1 MDFRNT
7 VFVRSAAK
15 RVDFPKD
22 GRPRVIF
29 AGRSNV
35 GKSSTINCV
44 VGKKGFARVSSVPGK
59 TVFVNL
65 FLLEDRGW
73 LVDLPGYGYS
83 KTSQKERERYS
94 RLIEEYFAEDRE
106 YISRIYLIVDAR
118 HKPTADDVAMAKWV
132 RYYAKPMTVV
142 ANKLDK
148 LKKSEIEPNLAR
160 IRETLALTDA
170 DLLIPFSAEKGTN
183 CDLLKNDIQKSIGE
197 KSDV

>member
-15 RVDFPKD
+15 RADFPKD
-22 GRPRVIF
+22 DRPRVIF

-44 VGKKGFARVSSVPGK
+44 VGRKGFARVSSVPGK

-106 YISRIYLIVDAR
+106 QIRRIYLIVDAR
-118 HKPTADDVAMAKWV
+118 HKPTADDVSMAEWV
-132 RYYAKPMTVV
+132 RYYGKPMTVV

-170 DLLIPFSAEKGTN
+170 DLLIPFSAEKGSN
-183 CDLLKNDIQKSIGE
+183 CDLLKSDIQKAIEE

>member
-1 MDFRNT
+1 M
-7 VFVRSAAK
+7 
-15 RVDFPKD
+15 
-22 GRPRVIF
+22 
-29 AGRSNV
+29 
-35 GKSSTINCV
+35 
-44 VGKKGFARVSSVPGK
+44 RVSSVPGK

-106 YISRIYLIVDAR
+106 QIRRIYLIVDAR
-118 HKPTADDVAMAKWV
+118 HKPTADDVSMAEWV
-132 RYYAKPMTVV
+132 RYYGKPMTVV

-170 DLLIPFSAEKGTN
+170 DLLIPFSAEKGSN
-183 CDLLKNDIQKSIGE
+183 CDLLKSDIQKAIEE

>member
-15 RVDFPKD
+15 RADFPKD